1 MSPFT
6 DTKRNPV
13 LDIDEGLR
21 TLVKQHADGF
31 CGEMLQE
38 HLDTGGKRL
47 RAKLTLQLADLFYI
61 APKDAMQW
69 ALAVELLHNAT
80 LIHDDVQDGDRTRR
94 NRPTTWAVHG
104 VAQAINAGDLGLML
118 PYQCIEN
125 MSISDDVRWR
135 LAQTLSKHSIATVN
149 GQSLEMRLLSNR
161 DFTLE
166 SYTTASLGKT
176 GAFFGLPMEGIAHLA
191 NLDKT
196 ECQQLVD
203 LFSQIGLLFQMQDD
217 ILDCFGNKG
226 RQQGADICEGK
237 VSFLVVNHLCL
248 YPEDKP
254 MFTDILERPSPV
266 DHDTIEHCIDTFAE
280 HGALSLALQE
290 LSSLE
295 HRICSATIL
304 SSYPTLQQLVY
315 KLLDTIMN
323 PIQHLFETPL
333 EMTQ

>member
-6 DTKRNPV
+6 NTKRNPV

-21 TLVKQHADGF
+21 ALIKKHADGF
-31 CGEMLQE
+31 CGDMLQE

-47 RAKLTLQLADLFYI
+47 RAKLTLQLASLFQI
-61 APKDAMQW
+61 APSDALQW

-104 VAQAINAGDLGLML
+104 VPQAINAGDLGLML
-118 PYQCIEN
+118 PYQCIED
-125 MSISDDVRWR
+125 MKISDGVRWK

-149 GQSLEMRLLSNR
+149 GQSLEMRLLPNR

-166 SYTTASLGKT
+166 SYTTAALGKT

-191 NLDKT
+191 EIDKT
-196 ECQQLVD
+196 ECAQLVE
-203 LFSQIGLLFQMQDD
+203 LFAQIGLLFQMQDD

-226 RQQGADICEGK
+226 RRQGADICEGK
-237 VSFLVVNHLCL
+237 VSLLVVEHLCL
-248 YPEDKP
+248 YPADTNL
-254 MFTDILERPSPV
+254 FINVLEQDSPV
-266 DHDTIEHCIDTFAE
+266 DQDTIERCIDTFSE
-280 HGALSLALQE
+280 HGALNLALRE
-290 LSSLE
+290 ISLLE
-295 HRICSATIL
+295 HQLCTAPIL
-304 SSYPTLQQLVY
+304 SEYPKIHHLVHG
-315 KLLDTIMN
+315 LLDTIMT
-323 PIQHLFETPL
+323 PIQHLFESPL

>member
-21 TLVKQHADGF
+21 ALIKDHADGF

-47 RAKLTLQLADLFYI
+47 RAKLTLQLASVFHI
-61 APKDAMQW
+61 AHSDALQW

-94 NRPTTWAVHG
+94 NRPTTWAIHG
-104 VAQAINAGDLGLML
+104 VPQAINAGDLGLMP

-125 MSISDDVRWR
+125 MKISDGVRWR

-149 GQSLEMRLLSNR
+149 GQSLEMRLLPNR

-166 SYTTASLGKT
+166 SYTTAALGKT

-191 NLDKT
+191 ELDKT
-196 ECQQLVD
+196 ECTQLVE
-203 LFSQIGLLFQMQDD
+203 LFAQIGLLFQMQDD

-226 RQQGADICEGK
+226 RRQGADICEGK
-237 VSFLVVNHLCL
+237 VSFLVVEHLCL
-248 YPEDKP
+248 YPADKSL
-254 MFTDILERPSPV
+254 FINILEQDSPV
-266 DHDTIEHCIDTFAE
+266 GQDTIERCIDTFSE
-280 HGALSLALQE
+280 HGALNLALRKIS
-290 LSSLE
+290 LLE
-295 HRICSATIL
+295 HQLCTAPIL
-304 SSYPTLQQLVY
+304 LEYPKLHQLVHG
-315 KLLDTIMN
+315 LLDTIMS